1 MNAFPGGYK
10 WTKSSTSQ
18 FQDALC
24 HPVCKSLLNN
34 FMNHEYDNEDSERA
48 VPDFLNIINV
58 AATKAN
64 IFRHKSSKKRKP
76 NCKWFDSDLGVKR
89 KILVSKGELLSKFP
103 YDPIVRGSYYK
114 CYREYNKLRKYKMRT
129 FKQSILNSLDN
140 LRDSDPKQYWKLINS
155 LKESTDDSKGKL
167 MTFQRRSDAHYV
179 SLVLDVQSLGSSYIG
194 PGYNHPEKHHA
205 TPQGLDSFPSI
216 FSYPH
221 SERPAQHWPNVV
233 SLITNRPQD
242 SKMICVHDKH
252 EDTDPQYMS
261 SNLSDNKDHEVYYR
275 SEDNECIPY
284 SNKYKEV
291 ATKYMENGEK
301 TRNPGTPNLDEDTDI
316 NMKELEKEANEITKK
331 KGKGDKPLLRRKS
344 ELPHDITMIKA
355 LDSHK
360 RHDEYLPTNSEGNS
374 ATTT

>member
-1 MNAFPGGYK
+1 MSSYLHQSDDDVLDSIERDMTCTYKQLGDIILCGDLNARSGSEPDFIQNDVYDTHLPIYNDYDCDTIQDVRHSYDSKVDVRGRQLLDLCISTKMRILNGRVLGDLYGKFTCHKPTGSSVVDYVIVSEALLPKILSFKISDFIPNFSDCHCKLSFGILATYSSHLSINKFKMNAFPGGYK

-155 LKESTDDSKGKL
+155 LKESTDDSKGKSVEPEVW
-167 MTFQRRSDAHYV
+167 F
-179 SLVLDVQSLGSSYIG
+179 
-194 PGYNHPEKHHA
+194 NHFFRFE
-205 TPQGLDSFPSI
+205 
-216 FSYPH
+216 
-221 SERPAQHWPNVV
+221 
-233 SLITNRPQD
+233 
-242 SKMICVHDKH
+242 
-252 EDTDPQYMS
+252 
-261 SNLSDNKDHEVYYR
+261 
-275 SEDNECIPY
+275 
-284 SNKYKEV
+284 
-291 ATKYMENGEK
+291 
-301 TRNPGTPNLDEDTDI
+301 
-316 NMKELEKEANEITKK
+316 
-331 KGKGDKPLLRRKS
+331 
-344 ELPHDITMIKA
+344 
-355 LDSHK
+355 
-360 RHDEYLPTNSEGNS
+360 
-374 ATTT
+374 